1 MNTLIMTYLKIHL
14 IKFSFLFQVLLY
26 YFLLSLL
33 YSNYKEENYQIKKK
47 IVNLVT
53 ILDFQIDGPTT
64 IHEAL
69 IGLERENWKETL
81 EFKYDETCQNFF
93 FVVSLLVFMFYILI
107 FTKLIIFNI
116 IWKKTW
122 SIKVK
127 E

>member
-1 MNTLIMTYLKIHL
+1 MTYLKIHL

-116 IWKKTW
+116 I
-122 SIKVK
+122 
-127 E
+127 